1 LEIRICKPGPWNSKS
16 ALNYTGSPA
25 GSTPIRFMIAQGA
38 AMNISDDDRD
48 AFATATRDVRP
59 LKPRNQ
65 ASLDAPRPTP
75 KARQSRAA
83 RRALLEQSIEGP
95 FTPETLEEVG
105 FRRDGVSNRVFRRLK
120 RGEFAIEAEID
131 LHGMRLAEA
140 ERELKRFMRE
150 CIERRLSS
158 VRIVHGKGARS
169 GPDGPVLKPSVHHW
183 LSRWDQVLAFATAQ
197 PRHGGNGAVY
207 VLLGR

>member
-1 LEIRICKPGPWNSKS
+1 MPI
-16 ALNYTGSPA
+16 
-25 GSTPIRFMIAQGA
+25 GSTTTQGGA
-38 AMNISDDDRD
+38 VKLSDDDRE
-48 AFATATRDVRP
+48 AFARATHDVRP

-65 ASLDAPRPTP
+65 ARVDAPRPSP
-75 KARQSRAA
+75 QARQSRAA

-95 FTPETLEEVG
+95 FAAETLEEVG
-105 FRRDGVSNRVFRRLK
+105 FRRDSVSNRVFRRLK
-120 RGEFAIEAEID
+120 CGEFAIEAEID

-140 ERELKRFMRE
+140 ESELKRFIRE
-150 CIERRLSS
+150 CLERRLGS
-158 VRIVHGKGARS
+158 VRIIHGKGARS